1 MKTFFTLEPVF
12 ENVFVVLPKMMK
24 SFVSVQVF
32 FEVRNWSFCFKWE
45 SPTVVYKSQ
54 FNFFPV
60 RVSLSKTCFCAIVR
74 KWWQPLLIFL
84 QVVNFV
90 VFPSRCGS
98 LNLMWLKS
106 FATDLEIVD
115 QAHQITCQWCV
126 CRSSSCSDRKVCG
139 GSVSITSYFFNQWS
153 VSVVIFFSVVYAVLE
168 RWKHL
173 EAVRVSLPSKKSAS
187 YLLS

>member
-1 MKTFFTLEPVF
+1 MCRWFCAPAVDEDFFLPLSQCLKMF
-12 ENVFVVLPKMMK
+12 LLFCLKWWRVLFRCKCSLKFAIDP
-24 SFVSVQVF
+24 FAL
-32 FEVRNWSFCFKWE
+32 NE
-45 SPTVVYKSQ
+45 SRQQLCIKASSI
-54 FNFFPV
+54 FFPV

-153 VSVVIFFSVVYAVLE
+153 VSVVIFFS
-168 RWKHL
+168 R
-173 EAVRVSLPSKKSAS
+173 
-187 YLLS
+187 